1 MVVIKGDKTIKR
13 GTVQAVLKEVNDKH
27 QLIVRSDDT
36 LGRLFLNILWSK
48 MIAMKK
54 NGAKDLTFVCA
65 LNPGMAEIPEG
76 EFVTILFRFD
86 NEKERNDAYD
96 QLEKERK

>member
-1 MVVIKGDKTIKR
+1 M
-13 GTVQAVLKEVNDKH
+13 L
-27 QLIVRSDDT
+27 S
-36 LGRLFLNILWSK
+36 
-48 MIAMKK
+48 MKK
-54 NGAKDLTFVCA
+54 NAAKDLTFVCA

-86 NEKERNDAYD
+86 NETERNSAYE